1 MKVLDAVNS
10 LTRQQVG
17 VHSSRKLHIGG
28 VHVSW
33 PLLRAVIITFLVAL
47 LAPVFLSGADLS
59 LLSTA
64 AIYALFALSTLV
76 LFGWMG
82 LGTFGQAAF
91 FGTGAYAAALIKNQP
106 FDPVLVLLISG
117 GVSTVMALVIGVLVR
132 RTTGRQF
139 AILTLALAQVLYQV
153 TFTFRSVLRGDNG
166 IFGVFPRPIFGF
178 DLLTEVH
185 FWWYSVTITGL
196 IALLLYGLK
205 NSQLGRSLNAVRDD
219 PVKAAALGMSVGIS
233 RLAAFVVAGFIAGI
247 AGALFVQQQ
256 SGTSPA
262 LLSPALSGS
271 VIFMVLIGGMSSMWG
286 PVLGATIYTVLTLR
300 LFQSSSTATI
310 WIGLLLLAVVVGFKG
325 GVVGIARRA
334 ASLLRARTTSI

>member
-1 MKVLDAVNS
+1 MRVLETMNS
-10 LTRQQVG
+10 LTRNQPEPHATGTLRVG
-17 VHSSRKLHIGG
+17 PMQLR
-28 VHVSW
+28 W
-33 PLLRAVIITFLVAL
+33 PLVRGVVLTVAIAL
-47 LAPVFLSGADLS
+47 LAPMFLSGADLS

-106 FDPVLVLLISG
+106 LDPVLVLLISG
-117 GVSTVMALVIGVLVR
+117 AVSTLMALVIGILVR
-132 RTTGRQF
+132 KTSGRQF

-153 TFTFRSVLRGDNG
+153 TFTFRSVLQGDNG
-166 IFGVFPRPIFGF
+166 IFGIFPHPILGF
-178 DLLTEVH
+178 NLISETH
-185 FWWYSVTITGL
+185 FWWYSMAITGL
-196 IALLLYGLK
+196 LALLLYGLK

-219 PVKAAALGMSVGIS
+219 PVKAAALGVSVGVS
-233 RLAAFVVAGFIAGI
+233 RLAAFVAAGFMAGV

-256 SGTSPA
+256 SGASPT

-334 ASLLRARTTSI
+334 THLMRARWVN